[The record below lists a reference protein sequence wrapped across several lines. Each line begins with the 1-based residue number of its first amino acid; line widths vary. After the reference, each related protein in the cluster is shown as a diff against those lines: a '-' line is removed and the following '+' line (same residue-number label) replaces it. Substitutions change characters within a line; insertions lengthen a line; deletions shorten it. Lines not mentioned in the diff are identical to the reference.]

1 MHMFCFRI
9 QPNTADCFYPLPD
22 KTCELTDLIIEHH
35 SEFLAATRKY
45 HAHMK
50 HGSASNFEHESRQT
64 FLESATTKHSHS
76 ADKHIQEYYNTKE
89 VLELAT
95 EYLREDLEQFEYAE
109 MSWNE
114 QQGRLNN

>member
-1 MHMFCFRI
+1 MFWFRI
-9 QPNTADCFYPLPD
+9 QPNTPDCFYPLPD

-35 SEFLAATRKY
+35 IEFFPVTRTH

-50 HGSASNFEHESRQT
+50 HVSASNFEHESKQA
-64 FLESATTKHSHS
+64 FLESATSEHSHS
-76 ADKHIQEYYNTKE
+76 AEKHIQEFYNTKE

-95 EYLREDLEQFEYAE
+95 EYLREDLEQFEYPE